1 MSAGAL
7 LAPLV
12 CSRCGK
18 DLDGGGGAR
27 IFLCRPCGLASYG
40 ADPAQV
46 YPLRYVTATS
56 GSGAPDLFAPF
67 WRVAGEFSWRTEDRR
82 KQRVYQGLQP
92 LGPLLF
98 PAFWNPRA
106 AYYDDLTLLYA
117 RRPERIALR
126 PGNEPLLDGMRHPK
140 ALDELARLAWLAYFD
155 RSADVT
161 GVEAR
166 FELKDLVYVGV
177 PFFKRDG
184 RFEDGV
190 LGCKVPPAFF
200 SR

>member
-1 MSAGAL
+1 MSAGSL
-7 LAPLV
+7 LVPLA
-12 CSRCGK
+12 CPRCGK
-18 DLDGGGGAR
+18 DLDGGDGAR
-27 IFLCRPCGLASYG
+27 IFLCRPCGLAIYG

-46 YPLRYVTATS
+46 YPLRYVTAAS
-56 GSGAPDLFAPF
+56 GPGAPDLFAPF
-67 WRVAGEFSWRTEDRR
+67 WRVGGVFSWQTEDRR
-82 KQRVYQGLQP
+82 KERIYHNLHP

-117 RRPERIALR
+117 RRPDLIVLR
-126 PGNEPLLDGMRHPK
+126 PGLEPLLDGMRHPK
-140 ALDELARLAWLAYFD
+140 ALEELARLAWLAYFD

-161 GVEAR
+161 GVVAR
-166 FELKDLVYVGV
+166 FEVKDLAYVGV

-190 LGCKVPPAFF
+190 LGCKVPGTFF
-200 SR
+200 SL